1 MPSGSQR
8 SMVPTLTSCGMP
20 RGTPS
25 LESAARSIRYT
36 ATPSDVGPYRQGT
49 FISDAPDDRDWAVE
63 TWRSLRH
70 RG

>member
-36 ATPSDVGPYRQGT
+36 ATPSDVGPYGKGLSSAMRPMIGT
-49 FISDAPDDRDWAVE
+49 GP
-63 TWRSLRH
+63 
-70 RG
+70 